1 MKLSLP
7 PCFLLAILLLPQIS
21 FGMSI
26 TNEIVVKPYNDEWVL
41 VRKDAFDFY
50 INEIVTWKTKFER
63 SEDARLSE
71 RERLLIERN
80 SFHDLYSLQANKT
93 SILEAE
99 NLRLNVVI
107 GNLQAASNMKNWALV
122 ASLLGNI
129 IQVIR

>member
-1 MKLSLP
+1 
-7 PCFLLAILLLPQIS
+7 
-21 FGMSI
+21 MSI